1 MRINV
6 RKIIDMW
13 NNKNYTSDERSKD
26 FNAIL
31 KYYSRIINYT
41 DLGILTINIHTT
53 VSVECED
60 ILKDM
65 REVFGWIQQHLY

>member
-13 NNKNYTSDERSKD
+13 NKKNYTSDERCKD
-26 FNAIL
+26 FRAIL
-31 KYYSRIINYT
+31 KYYDRIINYT

-65 REVFGWIQQHLY
+65 REVFG

>member
-13 NNKNYTSDERSKD
+13 DKKHYSSDERCKD

-41 DLGILTINIHTT
+41 DLGILTINIHITM
-53 VSVECED
+53 SVECED
-60 ILKDM
+60 ILRDM
-65 REVFGWIQQHLY
+65 IEVFG

>member
-13 NNKNYTSDERSKD
+13 NNKNYTSEERCKD

-31 KYYSRIINYT
+31 KYYGKIINYA
-41 DLGILTINIHTT
+41 DLGILTINIHTA

-60 ILKDM
+60 ILRDM
-65 REVFGWIQQHLY
+65 REVFG

>member
-13 NNKNYTSDERSKD
+13 NNKNYTSEERSKD

-31 KYYSRIINYT
+31 KYYGKIINYT
-41 DLGILTINIHTT
+41 DLGILTINIHTV
-53 VSVECED
+53 VSAECKD
-60 ILKDM
+60 II
-65 REVFGWIQQHLY
+65 REVFG

>member
-1 MRINV
+1 
-6 RKIIDMW
+6 MW
-13 NNKNYTSDERSKD
+13 DKKHYSSDERSKD

-60 ILKDM
+60 ILRDM
-65 REVFGWIQQHLY
+65 REMFG

>member
-6 RKIIDMW
+6 QKIIDMW
-13 NNKNYTSDERSKD
+13 NNKNYTSEERCKD

-31 KYYSRIINYT
+31 NYYDRIINYT

-53 VSVECED
+53 MSVECE
-60 ILKDM
+60 DM
-65 REVFGWIQQHLY
+65 REVFG

>member
-13 NNKNYTSDERSKD
+13 NKKNYSSDERCKD
-26 FNAIL
+26 FRAIL
-31 KYYSRIINYT
+31 KYYDRIINYT
-41 DLGILTINIHTT
+41 DLEILAINIYKTL
-53 VSVECED
+53 SDEWKCKD

-65 REVFGWIQQHLY
+65 REVFG

>member
-13 NNKNYTSDERSKD
+13 DKKNYSSDERCKD

-31 KYYSRIINYT
+31 KYYGKIINYA
-41 DLGILTINIHTT
+41 DLGILTINIHTA
-53 VSVECED
+53 VSAECED
-60 ILKDM
+60 ILRDI
-65 REVFGWIQQHLY
+65 REVFV

>member
-6 RKIIDMW
+6 WKIIDMW
-13 NNKNYTSDERSKD
+13 NNKNYTSEERCKD

-31 KYYSRIINYT
+31 KYYRRIINYT

-53 VSVECED
+53 VSAECKD
-60 ILKDM
+60 IL
-65 REVFGWIQQHLY
+65 REVFG

>member
-13 NNKNYTSDERSKD
+13 NNKNYTSEERSKD

-31 KYYSRIINYT
+31 KYYDRINNYT

-60 ILKDM
+60 ILQDM
-65 REVFGWIQQHLY
+65 REVFG

>member
-1 MRINV
+1 MNLTMRINV

-13 NNKNYTSDERSKD
+13 NNKNYTSEERSKD
-26 FNAIL
+26 FKVIL
-31 KYYSRIINYT
+31 KYYDRIINYT

-60 ILKDM
+60 ILQDM
-65 REVFGWIQQHLY
+65 REVFG

>member
-13 NNKNYTSDERSKD
+13 NKKNYTSDERCED
-26 FNAIL
+26 FRAIL
-31 KYYSRIINYT
+31 KYYDRIINYI

-53 VSVECED
+53 LSVECED
-60 ILKDM
+60 ILKDIM
-65 REVFGWIQQHLY
+65 REAFG

>member
-13 NNKNYTSDERSKD
+13 NNKNYTSDERFKD

-31 KYYSRIINYT
+31 KYYGKIINYT

-53 VSVECED
+53 MSVECED
-60 ILKDM
+60 MI
-65 REVFGWIQQHLY
+65 EVFG

>member
-6 RKIIDMW
+6 RRIINMW
-13 NNKNYTSDERSKD
+13 NNKNYTCEERTKD

-31 KYYSRIINYT
+31 KYYDRIINYR

-53 VSVECED
+53 VD
-60 ILKDM
+60 I
-65 REVFGWIQQHLY
+65 IYI

>member
-6 RKIIDMW
+6 WKIIDMW
-13 NNKNYTSDERSKD
+13 DKKHYSSEERCKD

-31 KYYSRIINYT
+31 NYYSSIINYT

-53 VSVECED
+53 VCVECED

-65 REVFGWIQQHLY
+65 IEVFG

>member
-13 NNKNYTSDERSKD
+13 DKKHYSSEERCKD

-31 KYYSRIINYT
+31 KYYGQIINYT

-53 VSVECED
+53 VSVECAD
-60 ILKDM
+60 IL
-65 REVFGWIQQHLY
+65 REVFG

>member
-13 NNKNYTSDERSKD
+13 NNKNYTIEERCKD

-31 KYYSRIINYT
+31 KYYGKIINYT
-41 DLGILTINIHTT
+41 DLGILTINIYTA
-53 VSVECED
+53 VSAECKD
-60 ILKDM
+60 II
-65 REVFGWIQQHLY
+65 REVFG

>member
-13 NNKNYTSDERSKD
+13 NKKNYSSDERCKD

-31 KYYSRIINYT
+31 NYYDSIINYT
-41 DLGILTINIHTT
+41 DLGILTINIH
-53 VSVECED
+53 SMINIEYKD
-60 ILKDM
+60 ILTDM
-65 REVFGWIQQHLY
+65 QEVLV

>member
-13 NNKNYTSDERSKD
+13 DKKDYSSEERYKD

-31 KYYSRIINYT
+31 NYYNSIINYT

-53 VSVECED
+53 VSIECED
-60 ILKDM
+60 ILRDM
-65 REVFGWIQQHLY
+65 REVFG

>member
-13 NNKNYTSDERSKD
+13 DKKNYSSDERCKD

-31 KYYSRIINYT
+31 KYYGKIINYT
-41 DLGILTINIHTT
+41 DLGLLTINIHTV
-53 VSVECED
+53 VSVESED
-60 ILKDM
+60 ILRDM
-65 REVFGWIQQHLY
+65 REVFG

>member
-1 MRINV
+1 MRINAK
-6 RKIIDMW
+6 KIINMW
-13 NNKNYTSDERSKD
+13 NNKNYTSEERCKD

-31 KYYSRIINYT
+31 KYYGRIINYT

-60 ILKDM
+60 ILRDM
-65 REVFGWIQQHLY
+65 REVFG

>member
-13 NNKNYTSDERSKD
+13 NKKNYTSDERSED
-26 FNAIL
+26 FRAIL
-31 KYYSRIINYT
+31 KYYDRIINYT

-53 VSVECED
+53 LSVECED
-60 ILKDM
+60 I
-65 REVFGWIQQHLY
+65 REVFG

>member
-13 NNKNYTSDERSKD
+13 NNKNYSSDERCKD
-26 FNAIL
+26 FNSIL
-31 KYYSRIINYT
+31 NYYDSIINYT

-60 ILKDM
+60 ILRDM
-65 REVFGWIQQHLY
+65 REVFG